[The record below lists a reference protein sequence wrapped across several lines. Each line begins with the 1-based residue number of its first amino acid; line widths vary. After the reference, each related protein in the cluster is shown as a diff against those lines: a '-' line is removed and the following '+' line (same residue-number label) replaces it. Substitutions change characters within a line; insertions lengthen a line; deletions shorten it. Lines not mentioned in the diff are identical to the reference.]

1 MPTILYIFSGRKGN
15 LQLQSKIMHTRI
27 YGQFAVVPMFLTL
40 MGFKTYMDSMGK
52 FISQKEADTRV
63 NEMKDMRA
71 DLLRRIEFDKQMNE
85 RRKKMIQN
93 DKQSQ
98 IQGDKKKLM
107 KKKVAENVDLLAIED
122 A

>member
-1 MPTILYIFSGRKGN
+1 
-15 LQLQSKIMHTRI
+15 
-27 YGQFAVVPMFLTL
+27 
-40 MGFKTYMDSMGK
+40 MGK

-85 RRKKMIQN
+85 RRKNMIQN

-98 IQGDKKKLM
+98 LQGDKKKPM

-122 A
+122 ADA

>member
-1 MPTILYIFSGRKGN
+1 
-15 LQLQSKIMHTRI
+15 
-27 YGQFAVVPMFLTL
+27 
-40 MGFKTYMDSMGK
+40 MGK